1 MQSETIQLGV
11 MTAVAQRIKETPLAP
26 YLELLD
32 GMTREQKMIV
42 VTFLTESM
50 KEPANEAKTNA
61 EIIREKFK
69 DLKISPETKW
79 MIPRLPVPPEWDRQ
93 EAWNRLTDKQRE
105 DATRLNLTAE
115 DMDERTVAII
125 EKHLR

>member
-1 MQSETIQLGV
+1 MQKPKLFST
-11 MTAVAQRIKETPLAP
+11 MTSLAQRIKETPMAP
-26 YLELLD
+26 YMGLLD
-32 GMTREQKMIV
+32 GMTREQKQIV

-50 KEPANEAKTNA
+50 KEQKARTNA
-61 EIIREKFK
+61 EIVREKFK

-79 MIPRLPVPPEWDRQ
+79 TIPRLPVPPEWDRQ
-93 EAWNRLTDKQRE
+93 KAWNRLTDKQRE

>member
-1 MQSETIQLGV
+1 M
-11 MTAVAQRIKETPLAP
+11 AP
-26 YLELLD
+26 YMGLMD
-32 GMTREQKMIV
+32 GMTREQKQIV

-50 KEPANEAKTNA
+50 KEQKARTNA
-61 EIIREKFK
+61 EIVREKFK

-93 EAWNRLTDKQRE
+93 KAWNRLTDKQRE